1 MSNDKLK
8 DMLVADLGGKGE
20 ITEFLSEVVVTIT
33 SKELLDLANKL
44 KSDKYDFDFL
54 VNLTAVDFEENF
66 TVVYN
71 FRSLS
76 NKTKLVLRV
85 VISKEE
91 PSLPSVIGIWK
102 TADWQEREVFDLL
115 GIIFTGHPELH
126 RILLADDFEGYPLR
140 KDYKFDSRR

>member
-8 DMLVADLGGKGE
+8 EMLEADLSGKGE
-20 ITEFLSEVVVTIT
+20 ITELLNEVVVTIT
-33 SKELLDLANKL
+33 SNELLDLANKL

-54 VNLTAVDFEENF
+54 ANLTAVDFAENF

-85 VISKEE
+85 VISKEDANI
-91 PSLPSVIGIWK
+91 PSVIGIWK
-102 TADWQEREVFDLL
+102 TADWQEREVYDLM
-115 GIIFTGHPELH
+115 GIKFTGHPKLQ

-140 KDYKFDSRR
+140 KDFKFDSRR